1 MKCAEAVE
9 AIIKHRGRAI
19 VVSTMSAIKHVDRLD
34 PEGLNIAC
42 VPLMG
47 GASALGLG
55 LALAQP
61 DRPVLVLDGDGSLV
75 MQLGSL
81 VSTAE
86 LRPPNF
92 VHFVFNNG
100 VWFEN
105 LANIPIPSAGKIDF
119 MALARSTGNAAV
131 SRFRDAA
138 ELDRAMPELTQPS
151 GPRFVELMI
160 EPEGASLWSRANP
173 QPDLKDFHFTRMG
186 DEARR
191 MRERLMQAR
200 GAA

>member
-1 MKCAEAVE
+1 MKCSDAVE
-9 AIIKHRGRAI
+9 TIIRHRGRAI
-19 VVSTMSAIKHVDRLD
+19 VVSTMTAIKHVDRLD

-55 LALAQP
+55 LAVAQP

-86 LRPPNF
+86 IRPPNF

-105 LANIPIPSAGKIDF
+105 LANIPIPSAGRLDF
-119 MALARSTGNAAV
+119 TGLAKAAGNAAV
-131 SRFRDAA
+131 SRYNTAA
-138 ELDRAMPELTQPS
+138 ELDAAMPRLLGSP
-151 GPRFVELMI
+151 GPHFVELVI
-160 EPEGASLWSRANP
+160 EPEGSALWSSTNP
-173 QPDLKDFHFTRMG
+173 QAELKDIHFTRMA

-191 MRERLMQAR
+191 IRERLQAQ
-200 GAA
+200 